1 MGTRYRGS
9 GRDFIFAW
17 ELLLKLSTNIPI
29 FFPYRTINTKYFK
42 KRKCSVSILMMI
54 CGWKCP
60 HLEKYF
66 IFSLFFDVFGVL
78 FLGDSSSRE
87 NFMEDGYTTHWEEV
101 EILHFPYHTF

>member
-1 MGTRYRGS
+1 MAET
-9 GRDFIFAW
+9 
-17 ELLLKLSTNIPI
+17 
-29 FFPYRTINTKYFK
+29 
-42 KRKCSVSILMMI
+42 V
-54 CGWKCP
+54 WKCP

-101 EILHFPYHTF
+101 EIPCSPLLRVSSCVRPVSERLRLDFRFSSGWNAFPAESKCD

>member
-1 MGTRYRGS
+1 MAET
-9 GRDFIFAW
+9 
-17 ELLLKLSTNIPI
+17 
-29 FFPYRTINTKYFK
+29 
-42 KRKCSVSILMMI
+42 V
-54 CGWKCP
+54 WKCP

-101 EILHFPYHTF
+101 EILHFPYQTF